1 MFLIYFRGN
10 NEEFLLKIITSPL
23 HALALSSHVAFFSLF
38 LLVSGPALSIV
49 DRHHIEGEKQNGGMK
64 EKMKNSF
71 FNLCFHFYARLA
83 LAFGLSPSREPILDC
98 RKT

>member
-1 MFLIYFRGN
+1 
-10 NEEFLLKIITSPL
+10 
-23 HALALSSHVAFFSLF
+23 
-38 LLVSGPALSIV
+38 V

-83 LAFGLSPSREPILDC
+83 LAFGFHPESRSLTVGKHEKVEWMQRRRIVWIFFIHL
-98 RKT
+98 RTKFHRSIK